1 MALALACAMRALKT
15 RRHGATAAAAAAAR
29 NRERE
34 SGHST
39 SHRTERG
46 LRRRMAI
53 HLSQAE
59 GEGEDGGARVRGD
72 DGGRG

>member
-1 MALALACAMRALKT
+1 MTLALACAMRALKT

-29 NRERE
+29 SRERE

-53 HLSQAE
+53 HLLSQGE
-59 GEGEDGGARVRGD
+59 GEGEDGGRG
-72 DGGRG
+72 